1 MDYYFRSTHSV
12 SGANLSI
19 LSLDYYYSHC
29 ENVKNGSSIL
39 NNVSQEF

>member
-1 MDYYFRSTHSV
+1 MDYYFV
-12 SGANLSI
+12 LLILFQGLISI

-39 NNVSQEF
+39 NDVSQEL